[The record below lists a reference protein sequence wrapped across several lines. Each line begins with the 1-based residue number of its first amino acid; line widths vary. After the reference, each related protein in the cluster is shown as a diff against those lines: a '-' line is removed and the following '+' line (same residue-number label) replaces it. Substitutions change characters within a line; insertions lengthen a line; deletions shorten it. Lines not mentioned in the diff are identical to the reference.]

1 MERQNITIFKSLAI
15 SKVEHLTIITKLPNT
30 VNEQLKQIHKNFCGI
45 TRK

>member
-30 VNEQLKQIHKNFCGI
+30 VIDQLKQIQKLFCGI
-45 TRK
+45 MKK